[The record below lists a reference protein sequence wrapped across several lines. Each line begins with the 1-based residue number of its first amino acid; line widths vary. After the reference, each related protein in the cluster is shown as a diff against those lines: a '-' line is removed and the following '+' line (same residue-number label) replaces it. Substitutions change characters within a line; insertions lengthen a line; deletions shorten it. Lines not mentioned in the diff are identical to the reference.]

1 MIGQIVANVSNIG
14 PPWIKRFEKNYRT
27 STVSTKVAR
36 IYEMCQPISL
46 FSGDWVREIRE
57 LSIKSLPQL
66 IILTSQYALCVTL
79 SPQRYL
85 AN

>member
-14 PPWIKRFEKNYRT
+14 PSWLKRFEKNYRIF
-27 STVSTKVAR
+27 TVSTKVAK

-46 FSGDWVREIRE
+46 VSGDWVRETVNQI
-57 LSIKSLPQL
+57 LPQL